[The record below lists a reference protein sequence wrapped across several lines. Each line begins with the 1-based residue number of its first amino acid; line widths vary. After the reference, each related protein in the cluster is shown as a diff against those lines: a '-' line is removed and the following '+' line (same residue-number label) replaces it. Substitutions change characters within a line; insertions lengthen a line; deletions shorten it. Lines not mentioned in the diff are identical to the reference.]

1 MVKNYTYICAQ
12 INLNPT
18 NQVRALKGTPV
29 LQTIFALAAWLLAN
43 VECSWGYLCWE
54 VFYLQCSSRLVLVT
68 YLICVNAFSLLH
80 EVWISVWLTNDD
92 LCGIKL
98 IHHQLT

>member
-1 MVKNYTYICAQ
+1 MPQ
-12 INLNPT
+12 INHNPTLVSLNPT
-18 NQVRALKGTPV
+18 NQVRDLKGTPI
-29 LQTIFALAAWLLAN
+29 LQTIFALASWLLTN

-54 VFYLQCSSRLVLVT
+54 VFYLQWSSRLVLVT

-80 EVWISVWLTNDD
+80 EVWISVWLTTDD